1 MKQLAEVLVPQ
12 TRELD
17 ISYSKGRIQ
26 LRIGEGELQ
35 SVRIVCGGSVKVLA
49 VRTETQID
57 AELRFQGQDTAPAL
71 PEAVKGALL
80 K

>member
-17 ISYSKGRIQ
+17 ISYSKGSIQ
-26 LRIGEGELQ
+26 LRVEDGVLQ
-35 SVRIVCGGSVKVLA
+35 SVSIVCGGSVKVLA
-49 VRTETQID
+49 VRPE
-57 AELRFQGQDTAPAL
+57 AEITAEIRFQEQAAAAAL
-71 PEAVKGALL
+71 PEAVKETLL